1 MIERRTLIALALSAA
16 AIAFAALGAALPA
29 RALDPKVLQQPAASG
44 AAPAQLMAQT
54 R

>member
-1 MIERRTLIALALSAA
+1 MIERRTLIALGLSAA

-29 RALDPKVLQQPAASG
+29 RALDPKGLQLPAATA
-44 AAPAQLMAQT
+44 AAPADLMAQS